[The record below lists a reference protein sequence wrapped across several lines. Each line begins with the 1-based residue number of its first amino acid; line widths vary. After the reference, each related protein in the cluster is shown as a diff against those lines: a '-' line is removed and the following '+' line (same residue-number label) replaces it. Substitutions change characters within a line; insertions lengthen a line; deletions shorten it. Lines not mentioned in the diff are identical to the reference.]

1 VQSIIVKIARGRR
14 TKRLIQGAGLV
25 VLLLAPAVQAADI
38 DSSSVSIVQNALARL
53 WDYKANHGSE
63 RGWSLGLELPEIVI
77 NQYIHQL
84 IASGQ
89 RQGVLNAQIKFG
101 AGNEVDLACD
111 LDLLKV
117 CAWNGKLCKQAKLEG
132 RASLPLQAQITMDVS
147 GGVAAVTVT
156 QVTSPGFTGDRAL
169 LKKLVETVASQQPE
183 HFELGKPIHLA
194 FPLSAAAHGNVLTIK
209 VN

>member
-1 VQSIIVKIARGRR
+1 
-14 TKRLIQGAGLV
+14 V
-25 VLLLAPAVQAADI
+25 VIFVPAPTVRAADI
-38 DSSSVSIVQNALARL
+38 DSNSVSIVQGALARL

-89 RQGVLNAQIKFG
+89 RKGVLDAQVKFRADG
-101 AGNEVDLACD
+101 GVDLACN
-111 LDLLKV
+111 LDLPKV
-117 CAWNGKLCKQAKLEG
+117 CGWNEKLCKQAKLG
-132 RASLPLQAQITMDVS
+132 DRPSLPLQAQITMNVS
-147 GGVAAVTVT
+147 GGVASVTVT
-156 QVTSPGFTGDRAL
+156 QVASPGFTGDPAL
-169 LKKLVETVASQQPE
+169 LKKLVEAVALHQPE

-194 FPLSAAAHGNVLTIK
+194 FPLSAAVHGSVLTVK